1 MVSSEPRQPYQSI
14 RVTTGKRPL
23 RADGVGVIEAGL
35 ETGSNFDS
43 FVPSRPVERA
53 YEAIRQGI
61 LTGILKPGDHL
72 REESLAAMSGTSRTP
87 VREALRRLV
96 AEGLATGDGRQRY
109 VTDFTDE
116 EVVIVFEIRAKIES
130 YATGVAAQKITDD
143 EIRRLERLIAE
154 IDEIDVRGGAVAVS
168 RFLALNDEFHAM
180 IVAASRSRQLKLLTA
195 HAVSLPLVLMKQ
207 FVWEQHI
214 NVSRSNAQ
222 HRDIVAA
229 LSARNSEWAATA
241 MAGHILS
248 TKPRP
253 GDAHG
258 AE

>member
-1 MVSSEPRQPYQSI
+1 MVSSEPRQPYRSN
-14 RVTTGKRPL
+14 RVTAGNPPL
-23 RADGVGVIEAGL
+23 RADRVAVIEDEVELGL
-35 ETGSNFDS
+35 GFN
-43 FVPSRPVERA
+43 PSAIKRPVERA
-53 YEAIRQGI
+53 YEAIRQAI
-61 LTGILKPGDHL
+61 LTGVLKPGDHL
-72 REESLAAMSGTSRTP
+72 REESLAAISRTSRTP

-96 AEGLATGDGRQRY
+96 AEGLATADNRQRY
-109 VTDFTDE
+109 VTDFTHE

-143 EIRRLERLIAE
+143 EIRRLRRLIAG
-154 IDEIDVRGGAVAVS
+154 IDEIDLGGAAAAVN
-168 RFLALNDEFHAM
+168 RFLALNDEFHAT
-180 IVAASRSRQLKLLTA
+180 IIEASRSRQLKLLTA

-214 NVSRSNAQ
+214 NISRSNAQ
-222 HRDIVAA
+222 HRDILAA

-253 GDAHG
+253 RDSMGCG
-258 AE
+258 